1 MLKEGTVLDDKYEIL
16 RKIGE
21 GGMSVVYLAR
31 NNRMNMQL
39 AVKEIKN
46 DGSKGTEVLLKGLER
61 EANILKDVDHPVIP
75 RIIDIVKHGS
85 TICVVMDFVEG
96 ENLADKLKEVGAFS
110 QDEVIEWGIELA
122 SALDYLHSMNPPI
135 IYRDMKPSNVMLKPD
150 GGVKLIDFGTAK
162 TYDIENNA
170 DTTALG
176 TRGYA
181 APEQFGDAQGRGI
194 YKTDARTDI
203 YNLGATLY
211 HMVTGKNP
219 QEPPYEMV
227 PIREVN
233 PALSTGLEQ
242 IILKCT
248 KPNPNE
254 RYQSCSELIY
264 ALEHYTEL
272 DDSYIAANKKKVT
285 LFITTA
291 ALAIVFAI
299 VSLIGRSGMNKVDAE
314 NYAAYIEA
322 GNDYKTEGSYAYAA
336 TKYKQAFELNGDD
349 ADAYVKYI
357 DLYIDA
363 SNDIASTEGLKL
375 EDGLNVVANR
385 IKNGYS
391 DVDKNDEVL
400 YRMGLAY
407 FTEIGDYSAAAKYFN
422 MVDKT
427 DEDYG
432 ELADYYGSISL
443 ILSSTNVNVNE
454 LLDKV
459 NGFASYNSTNLTNDS
474 RQKFVNYNTV
484 GKIYV
489 TYLSSNGVAEQAES
503 VMSQALKD
511 LDSYAG
517 TDTASFYYNYTS
529 NLAEIYYALGE
540 RDGSEANYKLA
551 LTYFQD
557 VIEQIQGTV
566 KVSEEPSSDSIKS
579 YVQSYVNNTCRM
591 AEIYGKLGDFESA
604 VQTYGKGEEEMG
616 SGNENAVKL
625 YSEHLNYLYNYFVEG
640 EQDPGKWTDAQ
651 KEQILAV
658 YNEGN
663 KLTSISS
670 NPNWVKRSSTM
681 DNLYKIDDTDES
693 KTVKPTVEEKGSETD
708 ASHKDDK
715 SSTDSSKETTTEAT
729 TEDSTEKGE

>member
-1 MLKEGTVLDDKYEIL
+1 MLKEGTVLDEKYEIL

-46 DGSKGTEVLLKGLER
+46 DGSKEVEILLKGLER

-96 ENLADKLKEVGAFS
+96 ENLADKLREVGAFA
-110 QDEVIEWGIELA
+110 QEDVIEWGIELA
-122 SALDYLHSMNPPI
+122 SALEYLHSMNPPI

-150 GGVKLIDFGTAK
+150 GSVKLIDFGTAK
-162 TYDIENNA
+162 TYDVENNA

-219 QEPPYEMV
+219 QEPPYEIL

-272 DDSYIAANKKKVT
+272 DVSYIQSNRKKVR
-285 LFITTA
+285 LFATTA
-291 ALAIVFAI
+291 ILAVVFAV
-299 VSLIGRSGMNKVDAE
+299 VSVAGKSGMNRIDAE
-314 NYAAYIEA
+314 NYTAYIED
-322 GNDYKTEGSYAYAA
+322 GNDYKTEGSYAKAA
-336 TKYKQAFELNGDD
+336 GKYKEAFELNGEDSE
-349 ADAYVKYI
+349 AYVKYI

-363 SNDIASTEGLKL
+363 SNDIESTEGLKL
-375 EDGLNVVANR
+375 DDGLNVVANR
-385 IKNGYS
+385 IKNGYG
-391 DVDKNDEVL
+391 DVDKNSEVL

-407 FTEIGDYSAAAKYFN
+407 FTEVGDYSAAAKYFK
-422 MVDKT
+422 MVDPS
-427 DEDYG
+427 DESYG
-432 ELADYYGSISL
+432 ELADYYGSIAL

-454 LLDKV
+454 LIGKV
-459 NGFASYNSTNLTNDS
+459 NGFASYNSSNLSNDN
-474 RQKFVNYNTV
+474 RQKFENYSTV

-489 TYLSSNGVAEQAES
+489 TYLGVEGVPEQAET
-503 VMSQALKD
+503 VMTQAIKD
-511 LDSYAG
+511 LDSYTGADAAG
-517 TDTASFYYNYTS
+517 FYYNYSS
-529 NLAEIYYALGE
+529 NLAEIYYALAE
-540 RDGSEANYKLA
+540 KDQSEANYKLA
-551 LTYFQD
+551 LNYYQE
-557 VIEQIQGTV
+557 VIDQIQGTV
-566 KVSEEPSSDSIKS
+566 KVDQEPSNDTIKA
-579 YVQSYVNNTCRM
+579 YVQSYVNNMCRM
-591 AEIYGKLGDFESA
+591 AEIYSKLNDFDSA
-604 VQTYGKGEEEMG
+604 VEIYEKAEADMGE
-616 SGNENAVKL
+616 GNENAIKV
-625 YSEHLNYLYNYFVEG
+625 YSEHLNYLYTSFEA
-640 EQDPGKWTDAQ
+640 EQQDPGKWTTDQ
-651 KEQILAV
+651 KEQIISV
-658 YNEGN
+658 YHSGN
-663 KLTSISS
+663 KLTGISS

-681 DNLYKIDDTDES
+681 EGLDDGSISDGEKPKDE
-693 KTVKPTVEEKGSETD
+693 TATEGD
-708 ASHKDDK
+708 A
-715 SSTDSSKETTTEAT
+715 
-729 TEDSTEKGE
+729 TEKGDD

>member
-1 MLKEGTVLDDKYEIL
+1 MLKEGTVLDEKYEIL

-46 DGSKGTEVLLKGLER
+46 DGSKEVEILLKGLER

-96 ENLADKLKEVGAFS
+96 ENLADKLREVGAFS
-110 QDEVIEWGIELA
+110 QDDVIEWGIELA
-122 SALDYLHSMNPPI
+122 SALEYLHSMNPPI

-150 GGVKLIDFGTAK
+150 GSVKLIDFGTAK

-219 QEPPYEMV
+219 QEPPYEIV

-233 PALSTGLEQ
+233 PSLSTGLEQ

-248 KPNPNE
+248 RPNPNE

-272 DDSYIAANKKKVT
+272 DVSYINANKKKVR
-285 LFITTA
+285 LFATTA
-291 ALAIVFAI
+291 ALAVVFAI
-299 VSLIGRSGMNKVDAE
+299 VAVVGKSGMNKINAE
-314 NYAAYIEA
+314 NYAAYIED
-322 GNDYKTEGSYAYAA
+322 GNDFKTEGSYTRAA
-336 TKYKQAFELNGDD
+336 GKYKDAFELNGKDSE
-349 ADAYVKYI
+349 AYVKYI

-363 SNDIASTEGLKL
+363 SNDIASTEELKL

-391 DVDKNDEVL
+391 EVDKNNEVL

-407 FTEIGDYSAAAKYFN
+407 FTEIGDYSAAAKYFK
-422 MVDKT
+422 MVDSG

-454 LLDKV
+454 LIDKV
-459 NGFASYNSTNLTNDS
+459 NGFASYNSSNLNNDN
-474 RQKFVNYNTV
+474 RQKFENYNTV

-489 TYLSSNGVAEQAES
+489 TYLGGEGVPEQAEN
-503 VMSQALKD
+503 VMTQALKD
-511 LDSYAG
+511 LESYTGDDA
-517 TDTASFYYNYTS
+517 ASFYYQYSS
-529 NLAEIYYALGE
+529 NLAEIYYALAE
-540 RDGSEANYKLA
+540 KNQSEANYKLA
-551 LTYFQD
+551 LNYYQD
-557 VIEQIQGTV
+557 VIDQIQGTV
-566 KVSEEPSSDSIKS
+566 KVDQEPSNDSIKA
-579 YVQSYVNNTCRM
+579 YVQSYVNNMCRM
-591 AEIYGKLGDFESA
+591 AEIYGKLGDFDSA
-604 VQTYGKGEEEMG
+604 VATYEKAEADMG
-616 SGNENAVKL
+616 SGNENAVKI
-625 YSEHLNYLYNYFVEG
+625 YSEHLNYLYASFEATQ
-640 EQDPGKWTDAQ
+640 QDPGKWTKDQ

-658 YNEGN
+658 YHEGN
-663 KLTSISS
+663 KLSGISN

-681 DNLYKIDDTDES
+681 EGLDDGSISDGDKPKEEETGTEGDATEEGDE
-693 KTVKPTVEEKGSETD
+693 
-708 ASHKDDK
+708 
-715 SSTDSSKETTTEAT
+715 
-729 TEDSTEKGE
+729 